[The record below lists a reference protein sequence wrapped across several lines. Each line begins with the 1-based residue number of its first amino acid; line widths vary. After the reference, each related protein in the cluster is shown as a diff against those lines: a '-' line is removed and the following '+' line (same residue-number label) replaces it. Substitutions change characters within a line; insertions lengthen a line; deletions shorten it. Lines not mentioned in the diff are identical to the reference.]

1 MDRILYQIFE
11 IFLEYILEKITN
23 HSIKKKKKKKKK
35 KKIENSITFKT
46 KIGYYIELLMTETMK
61 FLGSTKTK
69 INKDENGGNTHHLE
83 ITKVA
88 LIYYNIVNN
97 NYQHNSKV
105 LYTSVNSC

>member
-1 MDRILYQIFE
+1 
-11 IFLEYILEKITN
+11 
-23 HSIKKKKKKKKK
+23 
-35 KKIENSITFKT
+35 
-46 KIGYYIELLMTETMK
+46 MTETMK

-83 ITKVA
+83 MTKVA